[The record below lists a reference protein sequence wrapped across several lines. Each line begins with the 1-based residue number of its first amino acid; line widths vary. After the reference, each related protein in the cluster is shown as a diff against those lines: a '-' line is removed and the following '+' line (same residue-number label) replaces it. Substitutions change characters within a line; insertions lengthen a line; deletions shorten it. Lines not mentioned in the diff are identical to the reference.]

1 MSDRKDRLLEVYEH
15 LRKNRGVHTKK
26 DMAETIG
33 VTLPALYSAFGGSDP
48 YLTDNLFKKICYAFP
63 GVFNLDYLLTGK
75 GTLLAEQKDNPAIP
89 SKMQDM
95 IEQYKREIKRLTDS
109 IEPYKQD
116 IQRLNDTIENQR
128 EIIGD
133 MKVLVNHFKS
143 QYHYIQPDDDNPFV
157 SDNTPVNVFDKK
169 NSIK

>member
-63 GVFNLDYLLTGK
+63 GVFNIDYLLTGE
-75 GTLLAEQKDNPAIP
+75 GSLLVEEGGAKV
-89 SKMQDM
+89 QD
-95 IEQYKREIKRLTDS
+95 TDS
-109 IEPYKQD
+109 GELSALRSRVKILEEQVAR
-116 IQRLNDTIENQR
+116 QRQIIDHYESFVELLTRENRQLEQTI
-128 EIIGD
+128 
-133 MKVLVNHFKS
+133 
-143 QYHYIQPDDDNPFV
+143 DNPFV
-157 SDNTPVNVFDKK
+157 SDKTPASAYDPPSQK
-169 NSIK
+169 